1 MIEAQPPVWSMS
13 DLVIFDC
20 DSTLSSIEGI
30 DELAGLVARER
41 APDSEQQITLNVAA
55 LTKRAMEGDV
65 PLETVYGL
73 RLGSVSPSQAQVR
86 HIASIYR
93 QTAIPDGR
101 AVLDALQTLGVQV
114 FIVSGGLI
122 EPVRDFGTWL
132 GVPDENIF
140 AVDMQYDQLAGKWWR
155 YWEQPGGQNPR
166 ANYLSV
172 GSSPLTGTRGKNR
185 IVAQIR
191 ALHTGR
197 AMMVGDGLSDL
208 EASEEV
214 DLFIGFG
221 GAVYRQRVAQGSPIY
236 ISSPSLSPILPL
248 ALGISGNV
256 PRFAPLWSDGLRRI
270 YNGEVQFRDEATRAA
285 FLDSIRR
292 SRKFSA
298 G

>member
-1 MIEAQPPVWSMS
+1 MIETQPAIWPMS

-30 DELAGLVARER
+30 DELASLVARQR
-41 APDSEQQITLNVAA
+41 APDSEQQMALNVAA

-65 PLETVYGL
+65 PLESVYGL
-73 RLGSVSPSQAQVR
+73 RLGSVNPTQAQVR

-93 QTAIPDGR
+93 QTTISDGR

-122 EPVRDFGTWL
+122 EPVRDFGNWL
-132 GVPDENIF
+132 GIPSEHIF
-140 AVDMQYDQLAGKWWR
+140 AVAMEYDQLAGNWWR

-166 ANYLSV
+166 ANYLSIS
-172 GSSPLTGTRGKNR
+172 SSPLTGTHGKNR

-191 ALHTGR
+191 ALHHGR
-197 AMMVGDGLSDL
+197 AMLVGDGRSDL

-214 DLFIGFG
+214 DLFVGFG
-221 GAVYRQRVAQGSPIY
+221 GAVYRQRVAQESPVY

-248 ALGISGNV
+248 ALGSSGNV
-256 PRFAPLWSDGLRRI
+256 PRYTPLWSDGLRRI
-270 YNGEVQFRDEATRAA
+270 YSGEVQFRDEATRDA

-292 SRKFSA
+292 NPKFPA

>member
-1 MIEAQPPVWSMS
+1 MIEAQPSVWPIS

-30 DELAGLVARER
+30 DELAGLVARESE
-41 APDSEQQITLNVAA
+41 PDSGQQMALNVAA

-65 PLETVYGL
+65 PLEAVYGL
-73 RLGSVSPSQAQVR
+73 RLGSVNPTQSQVN

-93 QTAIPDGR
+93 QTAIPDGQ
-101 AVLDALQTLGVQV
+101 AVIKALQTLGVQV
-114 FIVSGGLI
+114 FVVSGGLI

-132 GVPDENIF
+132 GVPAENIS
-140 AVDMQYDQLAGKWWR
+140 AVDMEYDQLAGKWWR

-166 ANYLSV
+166 ANYLSI

-191 ALHTGR
+191 AMHPGR

-214 DLFIGFG
+214 DLFVGFG
-221 GAVYRQRVAQGSPIY
+221 GAVYRQRVAQESPVY
-236 ISSPSLSPILPL
+236 ITSPSLAPILPL
-248 ALGISGNV
+248 ALGSAGNV
-256 PRFAPLWSDGLRRI
+256 PRFAPLWSEGLRRI
-270 YNGEVQFRDEATRAA
+270 YSGDVQFRNDLTREA
-285 FLDSIRR
+285 FLDAVRR
-292 SRKFSA
+292 NHPYSD